1 VKVDAAQREDLAR
14 RGRVRALDA
23 REIEEHAGVSLMLS
37 DEADARVASETVE
50 LIQATLAPIFLVSG
64 AAIFLNFTQAR
75 LFRVI
80 DRLRSVTK
88 ELSKETDA
96 RERDNLAWQRTRQL
110 RRAVI
115 LRNAILFGVL
125 VIASTVITTL
135 LILLPAEI
143 GGSDAGRWPIYTFT
157 AALLSFAVALTL
169 VVVDAFLSVAAA
181 RHVAR
186 EFPG

>member
-1 VKVDAAQREDLAR
+1 MASDAVL
-14 RGRVRALDA
+14 
-23 REIEEHAGVSLMLS
+23 
-37 DEADARVASETVE
+37 

-88 ELSKETDA
+88 ELGKEENE
-96 RERDNLAWQRTRQL
+96 RERENLAWQRTRQL

-125 VIASTVITTL
+125 VIASTVLTTL
-135 LILLPAEI
+135 LILLPTELGAV
-143 GGSDAGRWPIYTFT
+143 DAGHWPIYTFT
-157 AALLSFAVALTL
+157 LALVCFAVALGL